1 MHRWEPSNIFN
12 PCMTQAP
19 VLKRSWSLWYEHW
32 FLLSRQKKQY
42 WYWCYISIIMKKSFS
57 QVICWHLASFLKWG
71 SLNLGS
77 RPWRT
82 KASVQPHFESEAV
95 WIQDRGHCGRK
106 QAFNHCV
113 ITNAKLKKCALHF
126 VIERW
131 FFSLFDDANFAVGPD
146 SGFYDWYP
154 HVTVWIE
161 NYWYWYILNNLLAK
175 RTGKIFYVSL

>member
-1 MHRWEPSNIFN
+1 MCFEELSGNTLMHRWEPSNIFN

-42 WYWCYISIIMKKSFS
+42 WYWCYISIIIKKSFS

-106 QAFNHCV
+106 QAFNHSV

-131 FFSLFDDANFAVGPD
+131 FFSLFDDANFAVG
-146 SGFYDWYP
+146 SRL
-154 HVTVWIE
+154 WILWLISTCHSV
-161 NYWYWYILNNLLAK
+161 NWKLLILVYIK
-175 RTGKIFYVSL
+175 

>member
-1 MHRWEPSNIFN
+1 MRTKQHIQPMHDTSSRFKTKLEPLIWTLVFIIM
-12 PCMTQAP
+12 P
-19 VLKRSWSLWYEHW
+19 
-32 FLLSRQKKQY
+32 KKQY
-42 WYWCYISIIMKKSFS
+42 WYWCYISIIIKKSFS

-131 FFSLFDDANFAVGPD
+131 FFSLFDDANFAVG
-146 SGFYDWYP
+146 SRL
-154 HVTVWIE
+154 WILWLISTCHSV
-161 NYWYWYILNNLLAK
+161 NWKLLILVYIK
-175 RTGKIFYVSL
+175 